1 MNKIFPKEKLMLYIQ
16 WTKFERRRKRISREI
31 KEKNNQKSLS
41 CFTKAREGVNK
52 VRKSISIYVKPSI
65 KSKKERHRGKGQ
77 KKLSRGAKR
86 KKLSSMLSRF
96 FTPSI
101 ETVIIYYSRRV
112 TEIKRKKK
120 ENGRSVSQFFSLPPP
135 LFLDPANCTTSNEG
149 IYRFSALDS
158 GLFVLTFHA

>member
-52 VRKSISIYVKPSI
+52 VRKNISIYVKPSI

-86 KKLSSMLSRF
+86 KLSSMLSRF

-101 ETVIIYYSRRV
+101 ETVIIYYSRRE